1 VDFTTVVVVFL
12 VTGFFLPVT
21 IVALT
26 FLGPTGAASIEC
38 SEAFRLRA
46 PSIMSAGFSP
56 GLVLED
62 IGGNE
67 D

>member
-1 VDFTTVVVVFL
+1 MVVFL

-21 IVALT
+21 IVALV
-26 FLGPTGAASIEC
+26 FLGPTGAVSIEC
-38 SEAFRLRA
+38 SKAFYLCV
-46 PSIMSAGFSP
+46 PSIMLAGFSP
-56 GLVLED
+56 GLVLEG